1 MPSLLQGIQGFAGAS
16 GVGVMCLT
24 ALFFGASVFA
34 TNLPALADFVAA
46 MTTWSGL
53 VTIPILVVAYVVGVL
68 AIAVVE
74 GVTSE
79 AIVELDALEGLG
91 AQRDSQLEQEA
102 EILSGSVIGFLL
114 LAAAAFLNAWA
125 YPGWARTLMIC
136 GAASFVTAVGAWR
149 VSRAKHQSAA
159 RLTAKSTSQRR
170 REVDRGEVS
179 R

>member
-1 MPSLLQGIQGFAGAS
+1 MPSLFQGIQGFAGAS

-34 TNLPALADFVAA
+34 TNLPALANVIAA
-46 MTTWSGL
+46 SKTWSGI

-79 AIVELDALEGLG
+79 GVVELDALQGLA
-91 AQRDSQLEQEA
+91 AQRYSQLEQEA

-114 LAAAAFLNAWA
+114 LAAAAFLNVWA
-125 YPGWARTLMIC
+125 YSGWARTLMIC
-136 GAASFVTAVGAWR
+136 GAASLVTAVGAWR
-149 VSRAKHQSAA
+149 VSRVKHQSAA
-159 RLTAKSTSQRR
+159 QLAKKTTSQPR
-170 REVDRGEVS
+170 REVDRGAV
-179 R
+179 

>member
-34 TNLPALADFVAA
+34 TNLPALVGFIAVS
-46 MTTWSGL
+46 TTWSSI

-79 AIVELDALEGLG
+79 GIVELEALQGLA
-91 AQRDSQLEQEA
+91 AQRFSQLEQEA

-114 LAAAAFLNAWA
+114 LAAAAFLNIWA

-136 GAASFVTAVGAWR
+136 SAASAVTAVAAWR
-149 VSRAKHQSAA
+149 ISRVKHQVAA
-159 RLTAKSTSQRR
+159 RLASRK
-170 REVDRGEVS
+170 VAHLPRG
-179 R
+179 

>member
-1 MPSLLQGIQGFAGAS
+1 MPSVLQGIQGFAGAS

-34 TNLPALADFVAA
+34 TNLPALVDFIAVS
-46 MTTWSGL
+46 TTWSGI
-53 VTIPILVVAYVVGVL
+53 VTIPILVVSYVVGVL

-74 GVTSE
+74 GVTSVG
-79 AIVELDALEGLG
+79 IVDLDALQGLT
-91 AQRDSQLEQEA
+91 AQRVSQLEQEA

-136 GAASFVTAVGAWR
+136 GAASFVTAAGAWR
-149 VSRAKHQSAA
+149 VSRVKHLAAA
-159 RLTAKSTSQRR
+159 RLAKRTSSRPRR
-170 REVDRGEVS
+170 GVEDAL
-179 R
+179 

>member
-34 TNLPALADFVAA
+34 TNLPALADFIAVS
-46 MTTWSGL
+46 TTWSGI

-74 GVTSE
+74 GVTR
-79 AIVELDALEGLG
+79 AGIVDLDALQGLA
-91 AQRDSQLEQEA
+91 AQRFSQLEQEA
-102 EILSGSVIGFLL
+102 EILSGSVVGFLL
-114 LAAAAFLNAWA
+114 LAAAAFLNVWA

-136 GAASFVTAVGAWR
+136 GAASSVTAVGAWR
-149 VSRAKHQSAA
+149 VSRVKHQAAA
-159 RLTAKSTSQRR
+159 RLARKTGSQPRSGVER
-170 REVDRGEVS
+170 DAV
-179 R
+179 

>member
-24 ALFFGASVFA
+24 ALFFGTSVFA
-34 TNLPALADFVAA
+34 TNLPALADFIAVS
-46 MTTWSGL
+46 TTWSGI

-74 GVTSE
+74 GVTS
-79 AIVELDALEGLG
+79 AGDVELDALQGLA
-91 AQRDSQLEQEA
+91 AQRFSQLEQEA

-114 LAAAAFLNAWA
+114 LAGAALLNVWA
-125 YPGWARTLMIC
+125 YPGWARTLVIC
-136 GAASFVTAVGAWR
+136 GVSSLVTAVGAWR

-159 RLTAKSTSQRR
+159 RLARRKRTAQ
-170 REVDRGEVS
+170 
-179 R
+179 